1 MRITICFLI
10 CFLWGI
16 ASVWAQ
22 PKVTAV
28 AQGADFSAIL
38 APGML
43 ASVIG
48 TGFAPAAISASSV
61 PLPTTLSNVS
71 VNVNGRAVPLTF
83 ANASQINFQ
92 LPYGTATGT
101 ASLTV
106 TNNGQVSNAIS
117 FPVAA
122 YAPGVFQ
129 YGAGHGVIQ
138 NQDYALNSAASPA
151 VAGSFVIVYL
161 TGIGITNPTVAD
173 GIGASSA
180 PLAQAIPT
188 TSATIAGAR
197 SNVVFIGLTPGN
209 VGLAQANIQ
218 IPALAI
224 DGEFPLVVQLGVV
237 SSKPVLISVKGTSSA
252 SLPDGVK
259 CISGQ
264 VDSVTFSLQY
274 KTPGLADE
282 VIIGGTKLCAK
293 CDVKP
298 PIYVEMVSKLEEA
311 STTGIRVDACYDSAG
326 AVNLLRMRP

>member
-1 MRITICFLI
+1 MRITICFL
-10 CFLWGI
+10 LGI

-28 AQGADFSAIL
+28 AQGADFSSVL

-48 TGFAPAAISASSV
+48 TGFATAAISASSV

-83 ANASQINFQ
+83 ANATQINFQ
-92 LPYGTATGT
+92 LPYGTATGK

-106 TNNGQVSNAIS
+106 TNNGQISNAIS

-129 YGAGHGVIQ
+129 YGASHGVIQ
-138 NQDYALNSAASPA
+138 NQDYVLNSAANPA

-161 TGIGITNPTVAD
+161 TGIGITNPAVAD

-188 TSATIAGAR
+188 TSATIAGAP
-197 SNVVFIGLTPGN
+197 SNVAFIGLTPGN

-224 DGEFPLVVQLGVV
+224 DGEFPLVVQLGGV
-237 SSKPVLISVKGTSSA
+237 SSKPVLISVKGTTSA
-252 SLPDGVK
+252 GLPDGVK

-298 PIYVEMVSKLEEA
+298 PIYVEFVSKLEEA
-311 STTGIRVDACYDSAG
+311 STTGIKVDACYDPEG